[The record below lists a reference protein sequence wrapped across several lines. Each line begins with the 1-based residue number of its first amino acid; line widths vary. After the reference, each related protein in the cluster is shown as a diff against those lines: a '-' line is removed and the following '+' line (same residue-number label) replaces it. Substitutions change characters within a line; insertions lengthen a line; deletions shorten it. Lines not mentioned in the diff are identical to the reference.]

1 MTDVVTTT
9 EKVVKGV
16 IRKVKGGYGF
26 IAGYD
31 GIDYFMHWTAMQ
43 KNDVD
48 FRKLSVGD
56 RVEFTPINSER
67 GPRAVEVT
75 VVG

>member
-1 MTDVVTTT
+1 MDDTVCI
-9 EKVVKGV
+9 VKGV

-31 GIDYFMHWTAMQ
+31 GKDYFMHWTAMK
-43 KNDVD
+43 KNSTD
-48 FRKLSVGD
+48 FRQLAVGD
-56 RVEFTPINSER
+56 RVEFTPIDSSR
-67 GPRAVEVT
+67 GPRAIEVL

>member
-1 MTDVVTTT
+1 MDSAQ
-9 EKVVKGV
+9 VKGV

-31 GIDYFMHWTAMQ
+31 GKDYFMHWTAMQ
-43 KNDVD
+43 KGND
-48 FRKLSVGD
+48 FRKLTVGD
-56 RVEFTPINSER
+56 RVEFQPIESER
-67 GPRAVEVT
+67 GPRAVEVL